1 MSNSS
6 SIALIT
12 KDTGFSYGELGVL
25 SCSLVGPIPERALVF
40 LQTSNSVEA
49 VAFYCGCIAKGIVP
63 LMIGKE
69 PGTEV
74 WQTLEEKYLPQFA
87 WVRAGAVADGTVVSA
102 HGCYELVQLRETSP
116 KLHPDLALLLST
128 SGSTGSPKLV
138 KLTRKNLHE
147 NAKSI
152 AEYLGIEASDKAIAT
167 LPFNYSYGI
176 SIVNSH
182 LLAGAA
188 LILTDESLMS
198 RDFWT
203 LLKEKEAST
212 FGGVPYT
219 YQMLKRL
226 RFSRM
231 ELPSL
236 RYLTQA
242 GGRLGEELHEEFGRI
257 CAEKG
262 IGFCVMYGQTE
273 ATARMSYLPAERCLE
288 KIGSIGVAIPGGEF
302 SLIDEDGKLIASAD
316 VEGELVYRGPNVSMG
331 YATCVEELAAG
342 DELCG
347 VLRTG
352 DMARRDEDGC
362 YYITGRKGRFLK
374 VFGNRIGL
382 DELEQLMAKAG
393 YTVAATGVDD
403 HVELYVENADKAD
416 AIAAAAEATS
426 LHPSAFA
433 ATRLEHLPRNAA
445 GKIQYSQLKTGE

>member
-1 MSNSS
+1 MPSSNSV
-6 SIALIT
+6 ALIT
-12 KDTGFSYGELGVL
+12 KDAELTYDELGAL
-25 SCSLVGPIPERALVF
+25 SRRLVEPLPERAVVF
-40 LQTSNSVEA
+40 LQASNSIEA
-49 VAFYCGCIAKGIVP
+49 VAFYCGCIEKGVVP
-63 LMIGKE
+63 LMMGKE
-69 PGTEV
+69 PGSEA
-74 WQTLEEKYLPQFA
+74 WQMLEEEYLPQFA
-87 WVRAGAVADGTVVSA
+87 WVKEGAIAGGAVVSA
-102 HGCYELVQLRETSP
+102 YGGYELVRLRECSP
-116 KLHPDLALLLST
+116 ALHPDLALLLST

-147 NAKSI
+147 NARSI
-152 AEYLGIEASDKAIAT
+152 AEYLGIRAGDKAITT

-182 LLAGAA
+182 LLAGAS

-203 LLKEKEAST
+203 LLKEKEATT

-226 RFSRM
+226 RFFHM

-242 GGRLGEELHEEFGRI
+242 GGRLGEELHEEFGRL

-273 ATARMSYLPAERCLE
+273 ATARMSYLPPERCLD
-288 KIGSIGVAIPGGEF
+288 KVGSIGIAIPGGEF
-302 SLIDEDGKLIASAD
+302 SLAGEAGEALDGAD

-331 YATCVEELAAG
+331 YATCVEELSTG
-342 DELCG
+342 DERNGL
-347 VLRTG
+347 LHTG
-352 DMARRDEDGC
+352 DMARRDDDGY

-374 VFGNRIGL
+374 VYGNRVGL
-382 DELEQLMAKAG
+382 DELEQLLAKAG
-393 YTVAATGVDD
+393 YTAAATGVDD
-403 HVELYVENADKAD
+403 HVELYVENADEAA

-433 ATRLEHLPRNAA
+433 AIRLERLPRNAA
-445 GKIQYSQLKTGE
+445 GKIQYSQLKAGE